1 MSNNREVAKLA
12 GVSVATVSRALQ
24 KPELVSL
31 KTRNKVLSA
40 IKKLDYR
47 PNLMAAKFRS
57 GKSGNLVVLVPT
69 VANLFFA
76 RVISGM
82 QEAAHKRSYSILL
95 CNTFGNP
102 EMEEGYAKM
111 VHTFQADGVIQLRAH
126 NPFRTEG
133 AEGNAALPMVNAC
146 EVLDDT
152 TVPTVAL
159 DNRAAARAMTEHLLQ
174 LGHRRIA
181 VIKGPRNSPLTRD
194 RLAGY
199 RDALEEAGIAFD
211 ESLLCPGDFTLHS
224 GHKAAGV
231 LIDRNERPTAIFCE
245 NDEMAIG
252 AIQRLK
258 QSGLRVPDDISVAG
272 FDDIAFAPFSDPSL
286 TTIAQPA
293 EEFGSTAVS
302 LLIDLLEGRIK
313 KAPKVIL
320 PFELV
325 VRASTGPASIEET
338 LQ

>member
-126 NPFRTEG
+126 NPFR
-133 AEGNAALPMVNAC
+133 AEDAGGNAALPMVNAC

-181 VIKGPRNSPLTRD
+181 VIKGPKSSPLTRD

-199 RDALEEAGIAFD
+199 RDALEGAGIAFD

-231 LIDRNERPTAIFCE
+231 LIDLNERPTAIFCE

-252 AIQRLK
+252 ALQRIK

-272 FDDIAFAPFSDPSL
+272 FDDIAFAPFSDPPL